1 LSLIITN
8 HNIHNNLRPIL
19 VPMSQIIPII
29 KKDKALS
36 KEEAA
41 FNDLLLK
48 IGMAK
53 ESLEITKSM
62 LESKRKIAESQLR
75 PIIDNQV
82 AIRLKLFY
90 IYWEAYNDKKGKK
103 KDVVFTHFL
112 MKEYGEIKKLG
123 ENLSEKEHAYLN
135 SIYEELREELY
146 GKRIEENEKAELD
159 QLEFEERLTNFKQQ
173 QLKYGLDVDI
183 SNLSVHMSQEE
194 FRAELND
201 RLNQAKQK
209 AHFEG
214 TGPKKSKKELKKE
227 AEQKEIEEA
236 KKKNVSTIFKSLAKL
251 VHPDLERDETE
262 RIKKEEFMKKV
273 NQAYNDHDLFTLIAL
288 EQELIADS
296 SERLNEL
303 SEAQVKIYIKVF
315 KEQLSEIK
323 NNEAQ
328 LFYQPEYNF
337 LRNYVDN
344 AFSLKIWKPEKQV
357 KLSTN
362 DLKKLENTLQQLNQ
376 PKKERDALIRSII
389 FDFRLE
395 QDRRYYR

>member
-1 LSLIITN
+1 
-8 HNIHNNLRPIL
+8 
-19 VPMSQIIPII
+19 MSKIIPII

-36 KEEAA
+36 KEEAT

-53 ESLEITKSM
+53 DSLEITKSM
-62 LESKRKIAESQLR
+62 LEINRKLAESQLR
-75 PIIDNQV
+75 PIVDNQIT
-82 AIRLKLFY
+82 IRLKLFY

-103 KDVVFTHFL
+103 KDIVFAHFL
-112 MKEYGEIKKLG
+112 MKEYGEIKRLG

-135 SIYEELREELY
+135 SIYEELREEHF
-146 GKRIEENEKAELD
+146 GNSIEESEKVEFD
-159 QLEFEERLTNFKQQ
+159 QLEFEEGLNFFKQQ
-173 QLKYGLDVDI
+173 QLKHGLEVDI

-194 FRAELND
+194 LRAELNE
-201 RLNQAKQK
+201 RLKQARQK
-209 AHFEG
+209 SHFEG
-214 TGPKKSKKELKKE
+214 TGPKKSKKELEKE

-236 KKKNVSTIFKSLAKL
+236 KKKNVSTIFKSLAKI

-273 NQAYNDHDLFTLIAL
+273 NQAYNDHDLFTLLSL

-323 NNEAQ
+323 NKESQ

-357 KLSTN
+357 QLSTN

-395 QDRRYYR
+395 LERGYYR

>member
-1 LSLIITN
+1 
-8 HNIHNNLRPIL
+8 
-19 VPMSQIIPII
+19 MSQIIPII
-29 KKDKALS
+29 KKERALS
-36 KEEAA
+36 KEEAT

-53 ESLEITKSM
+53 DSLEIAKAM
-62 LESKRKIAESQLR
+62 FESKRKLAEFQLR
-75 PIIDNQV
+75 PIINNQI

-103 KDVVFTHFL
+103 KDNVFANFL
-112 MKEYGEIKKLG
+112 IKEYGEIKSLG
-123 ENLSEKEHAYLN
+123 ENLTEKEHLYLN
-135 SIYEELREELY
+135 SIFDELLMEHY
-146 GKRIEENEKAELD
+146 GKRFDDDEEEEEEFT
-159 QLEFEERLTNFKQQ
+159 QEEFEGYLEEFRQQ
-173 QLKYGLDVDI
+173 QLELGYDVDF
-183 SNLSVHMSQEE
+183 SNLNINMPEQELQ
-194 FRAELND
+194 AELNE
-201 RLNQAKQK
+201 RLKQARQK

-236 KKKNVSTIFKSLAKL
+236 KKKNVSTIFKSLAKH

-273 NQAYNDHDLFTLIAL
+273 NQAYNDHDLFTLLAL

-303 SEAQVKIYIKVF
+303 SEAQIKIYIKVF

-323 NNEAQ
+323 NKESQ

-357 KLSTN
+357 QLSTN

-395 QDRRYYR
+395 MERGYYR

>member
-1 LSLIITN
+1 
-8 HNIHNNLRPIL
+8 
-19 VPMSQIIPII
+19 MSQIIPII

-36 KEEAA
+36 REEAA

-53 ESLEITKSM
+53 DSLESTKSM
-62 LESKRKIAESQLR
+62 LESKRKLAESQLR
-75 PIIDNQV
+75 PIIDKQI
-82 AIRLKLFY
+82 AIRFKLFY

-103 KDVVFTHFL
+103 KDNVFAHFL
-112 MKEYGEIKKLG
+112 IKEYGEIKSIG
-123 ENLSEKEHAYLN
+123 ENLTEKEHIYLN
-135 SIYEELREELY
+135 SIYDELLKEHY
-146 GKRIEENEKAELD
+146 GKRFDDDDDDEEEEFT
-159 QLEFEERLTNFKQQ
+159 QEEFEGYLEEFRQQ
-173 QLKYGLDVDI
+173 QLELGYDVDF
-183 SNLSVHMSQEE
+183 SNLNINMPEQELQ
-194 FRAELND
+194 AELNE
-201 RLNQAKQK
+201 RLKQARQK

-214 TGPKKSKKELKKE
+214 TGPKKSKKELEKE

-273 NQAYNDHDLFTLIAL
+273 NQAYNEHDLFTLLAL

-303 SEAQVKIYIKVF
+303 SEAQIKIYIKVF

-323 NNEAQ
+323 NKESQ

-357 KLSTN
+357 QISTK
-362 DLKKLENTLQQLNQ
+362 DLKQLETYHQLATAS
-376 PKKERDALIRSII
+376 KKGREVVIKTVLAMYKKKNSW
-389 FDFRLE
+389 
-395 QDRRYYR
+395 